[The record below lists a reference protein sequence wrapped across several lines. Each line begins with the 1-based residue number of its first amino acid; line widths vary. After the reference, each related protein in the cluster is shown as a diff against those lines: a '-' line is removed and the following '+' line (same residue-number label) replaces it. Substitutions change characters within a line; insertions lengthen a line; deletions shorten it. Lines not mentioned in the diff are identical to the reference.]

1 MIVALNGGSCD
12 GNYVNKFHK
21 IYVQIYYS
29 DTLMT
34 KKKKKKYKKKIFGN
48 VKFCDKMFNIQ
59 IFLLDTSRIVIDE
72 G

>member
-1 MIVALNGGSCD
+1 MTETT
-12 GNYVNKFHK
+12 K
-21 IYVQIYYS
+21 INFTNFIQIYYS

-34 KKKKKKYKKKIFGN
+34 KKRKKYKKKIFGN